1 MFKTGR
7 EIKKLSFEDKEKVIL
22 LVYAHS
28 LNPLNWE
35 EQYFE
40 GSVPGFLPYGFG
52 HLRRFGYEIITSL
65 PSAPVIYMDKFIKF
79 LTDIEMFHSIS
90 SLLRSRRRMC
100 IFSLND
106 SSGIV
111 LGMISQT
118 KVWDSNNFH
127 FYFPLFLAQR
137 IKEMS
142 LAKLKLI
149 RYALKGVE
157 KIFYQSRNQES
168 IFKEFLN
175 VPPEK
180 LQFLPH
186 SVDVNFYK
194 PLNNSEGEY
203 ILSIGGDVGRDYQTL
218 LQAAGYF
225 KEKFIIVCRPWNQP
239 KEGIPNNVILRQNL
253 SHKEI
258 RLLYSRAKFV
268 VIPTKVFAY
277 PTGSTVL
284 LEAMSMGK
292 ASIITRT
299 PAILD
304 YVRENETALLVEPY
318 SVESLRDAIRY
329 LLDNPEECHRIGRNA
344 REEVVENFS
353 DEVKMKKISKI
364 LGEFLQERGVSKVE
378 RVKT

>member
-1 MFKTGR
+1 
-7 EIKKLSFEDKEKVIL
+7 
-22 LVYAHS
+22 
-28 LNPLNWE
+28 
-35 EQYFE
+35 
-40 GSVPGFLPYGFG
+40 
-52 HLRRFGYEIITSL
+52 
-65 PSAPVIYMDKFIKF
+65 
-79 LTDIEMFHSIS
+79 
-90 SLLRSRRRMC
+90 
-100 IFSLND
+100 
-106 SSGIV
+106 
-111 LGMISQT
+111 
-118 KVWDSNNFH
+118 
-127 FYFPLFLAQR
+127 
-137 IKEMS
+137 
-142 LAKLKLI
+142 
-149 RYALKGVE
+149 
-157 KIFYQSRNQES
+157 
-168 IFKEFLN
+168 
-175 VPPEK
+175 
-180 LQFLPH
+180 
-186 SVDVNFYK
+186 
-194 PLNNSEGEY
+194 
-203 ILSIGGDVGRDYQTL
+203 VGRDYQTL